1 MASKTSNIATTTFV
15 VTFSLFMVEGLMH
28 YNFGK
33 RDSDPNSKWS
43 LPPTKTLIKLGA
55 TVAVFS
61 LINGLVL
68 KQISK

>member
-1 MASKTSNIATTTFV
+1 MAIQNKDIATTTFV
-15 VTFSLFMVEGLMH
+15 VTFSIFMLEGIMH
-28 YNFGK
+28 YNFGRK
-33 RDSDPNSKWS
+33 DAEPDCKWS
-43 LPPTKTLIKLGA
+43 LPPTKSLIKLGA

>member
-1 MASKTSNIATTTFV
+1 MAIQNKDIATTTFV
-15 VTFSLFMVEGLMH
+15 VTFTLFVLEGLMH